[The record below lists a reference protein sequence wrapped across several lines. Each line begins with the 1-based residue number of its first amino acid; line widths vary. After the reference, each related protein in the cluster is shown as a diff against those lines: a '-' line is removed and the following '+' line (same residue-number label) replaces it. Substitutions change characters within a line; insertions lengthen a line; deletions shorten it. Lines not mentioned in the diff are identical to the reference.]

1 MECGVVVE
9 VHVGNGRREPT
20 QVFELSPSNMK
31 WSSGEDFARQED
43 VLVKELKLSRSTDMA
58 FLPAT
63 IGEVL
68 IMSLCTLRR
77 SGRYQGIG
85 D

>member
-1 MECGVVVE
+1 
-9 VHVGNGRREPT
+9 
-20 QVFELSPSNMK
+20 MK
-31 WSSGEDFARQED
+31 RSSGEDFARQEE

-77 SGRYQGIG
+77 RGRYQGIV